1 MTEKQSVDEL
11 NDLLGAANRFVGK
24 YLTHLDGASLAAMEQ
39 ATAHG
44 AGYLIQIESGQGR
57 MPRVAVLMQIPS
69 DDGGDPTAI
78 PLVYV
83 DAGGVNV
90 TTAH

>member
-39 ATAHG
+39 ATARATCRSRAQRTRPRENAHPHRRR
-44 AGYLIQIESGQGR
+44 LSG
-57 MPRVAVLMQIPS
+57 
-69 DDGGDPTAI
+69 
-78 PLVYV
+78 
-83 DAGGVNV
+83 
-90 TTAH
+90 H

>member
-1 MTEKQSVDEL
+1 MTESVDEF
-11 NDLLGAANRFVGK
+11 NELLEAANNFVAK
-24 YLTHLDGASLAAMEQ
+24 HLKHLSAASLDAMEVAQ
-39 ATAHG
+39 ARG
-44 AGYLIQIESGQGR
+44 ANYLVQIESGQGR
-57 MPRVAVLMQIPS
+57 VPRVAVLMQIPS

-90 TTAH
+90 AISH